1 MHGSG
6 HSRCCGCD
14 FRRRAAFIFRDRPG
28 RQSLIVA
35 RLTIRGVTTVVA
47 SVAGRG
53 MLQAWVPGIRGDGR
67 LPITRACARTKCSAT
82 PRCSKCPGPARGAIS
97 SGRSGPP
104 GLSRQ
109 PGYTLGMKTA
119 VSIPDEL
126 FSKAE
131 DMARKTG
138 KSRSRLYQEALSE
151 YLLRRDPGA
160 VTQAMEDALAEIDPQ
175 PDPWLIEAGRQTL
188 ERNEW

>member
-1 MHGSG
+1 
-6 HSRCCGCD
+6 
-14 FRRRAAFIFRDRPG
+14 
-28 RQSLIVA
+28 
-35 RLTIRGVTTVVA
+35 
-47 SVAGRG
+47 
-53 MLQAWVPGIRGDGR
+53 
-67 LPITRACARTKCSAT
+67 
-82 PRCSKCPGPARGAIS
+82 
-97 SGRSGPP
+97 
-104 GLSRQ
+104 
-109 PGYTLGMKTA
+109 MKTA

-175 PDPWLIEAGRQTL
+175 PDPWLLEAGRQAL